1 MGARQ
6 GLGYRGGGSRI
17 MWFVRAIRNKT
28 DVMLP
33 CYEGEDEA
41 LRIRGHLIGYGWD
54 AKVTQRDSKQ
64 KAAK

>member
-1 MGARQ
+1 
-6 GLGYRGGGSRI
+6 

-33 CYEGEDEA
+33 CHEGEDEA

-54 AKVTQRDSKQ
+54 AKVTQRETKQ
-64 KAAK
+64 KAPK